1 MTPLVEDTASPD
13 VASLAAG
20 LGTALHAA
28 GLPVGP
34 DRCERLARAV
44 TVMGARSL
52 TELRACALATM
63 VSDPGQMSTFDRV
76 FAALFG
82 TPPPVGDQPP
92 PADSAFRR
100 GDQDGGPQPVT
111 RNQPDPDGWPSGMHM
126 AEAG

>member
-1 MTPLVEDTASPD
+1 VTELDVTRRGALPQAD

-20 LGTALHAA
+20 LGAALHAA

-44 TVMGARSL
+44 VVMEAQSISD
-52 TELRACALATM
+52 LRACALATV

-82 TPPPVGDQPP
+82 APPPGGQLPP
-92 PADSAFRR
+92 VEPAFMRDAI
-100 GDQDGGPQPVT
+100 DGGPQPAT
-111 RNQPDPDGWPSGMHM
+111 
-126 AEAG
+126 